1 MFAAGR
7 ARLNEED
14 GGPRMD
20 SRDAE
25 VRFREFAA
33 GRGSMIEN
41 LSASEAVDM
50 MAAFYREVRADDCD
64 LDADGDMLLFEWGV
78 YEGLD
83 GETFMYDITRQLVP
97 EPVGDEE
104 PHDFIGQLS
113 LAWSSR
119 PRARSARSRTAT
131 AGATV
136 PRSSTISSR
145 SSRSARRLR
154 PWRDS
159 SPPGY
164 RSSTRTSSRHPAVGR
179 GADGEPS

>member
-1 MFAAGR
+1 
-7 ARLNEED
+7 
-14 GGPRMD
+14 MD

-41 LSASEAVDM
+41 LSASEAVDL
-50 MAAFYREVRADDCD
+50 MAAFYRDVRADDCD

-78 YEGLD
+78 YEGLH

-113 LAWSSR
+113 LALEFPSSGAVGEITAGNRWCYR
-119 PRARSARSRTAT
+119 PAELDDFLAFVQECEAT
-131 AGATV
+131 AAVEGLV
-136 PRSSTISSR
+136 PAGISVI
-145 SSRSARRLR
+145 
-154 PWRDS
+154 
-159 SPPGY
+159 Y
-164 RSSTRTSSRHPAVGR
+164 ENV
-179 GADGEPS
+179 E